1 MLNANEIQAGLGNFY
16 GTEGYH
22 RVTVCPGLVATD
34 GVAWLA
40 QNAGCFWLIDEIA
53 LANRFNAKVRA
64 EEMQFWTLKVTGNS
78 AVLTC
83 DHDENQP
90 IFRKK
95 IEFTDF
101 PLPGIRIWVAFGDE
115 TAKVAMLPSE
125 Y

>member
-1 MLNANEIQAGLGNFY
+1 MTAQEIQNGLGNFY
-16 GTEGYH
+16 GSEGYH
-22 RVTVCPGLVATD
+22 RVTIIPGLVATD

-53 LANRFNAKVRA
+53 LANRFNAKVKA
-64 EEMQFWTLKVTGNS
+64 EEMQFWTLKVTGSS

-83 DHDENQP
+83 DHDEGQTVY
-90 IFRKK
+90 RKK

-101 PLPGIRIWVAFGDE
+101 PLPEIRIWVGIGDE
-115 TAKVAMLPSE
+115 TTRVAMLPSE